1 MNKRI
6 FLLRHAKSSWDDFS
20 LKDFDRPLSTRGIQD
35 ADLMG
40 NYFNSK
46 KIWLDRV
53 ISSPSKRTMETA
65 THFFPNGV
73 DIDTLPELYH
83 ASLEQVIST
92 IQETPNDYSSAL
104 LIGHNPSMHE
114 SFEFLSG
121 KLINKYPTCDYHYR
135 IVGIS
140 DAHLPQSQVRASPSF
155 WPPRKP
161 ER

>member
-40 NYFNSK
+40 NYFHSK
-46 KIWLDRV
+46 KICLDRV
-53 ISSPSKRTMETA
+53 ISSPSKRTTETA
-65 THFFPNGV
+65 NHFFLNDV
-73 DIDTLPELYH
+73 DIDMLPELYH

-92 IQETPNDYSSAL
+92 IKETPEEYKSVL

-114 SFEFLSG
+114 SYEFLSG
-121 KLINKYPTCDYHYR
+121 KLINKYPTCC
-135 IVGIS
+135 
-140 DAHLPQSQVRASPSF
+140 LASLTYEGEWADIAQRSCDLDF
-155 WPPRKP
+155 VKKPR
-161 ER
+161 ELR